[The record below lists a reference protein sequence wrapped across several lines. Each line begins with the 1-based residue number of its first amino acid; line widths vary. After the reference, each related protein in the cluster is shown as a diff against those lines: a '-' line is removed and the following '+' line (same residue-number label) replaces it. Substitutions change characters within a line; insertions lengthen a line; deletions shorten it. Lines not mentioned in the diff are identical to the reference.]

1 MKVYWL
7 ANISKYRTEIMGW
20 AILGVM
26 LAHVKTICEF
36 PDTLINKILGVLCY
50 SVFTGGFLLLSG
62 LGLYNSMHYD
72 NNIKRF
78 YRKRLQ
84 RLLVPYWIISIP
96 YFIYT
101 DMVVGENVSSFLGH
115 VSTLSFWLH
124 GNYSGMW
131 YVSVSVVLY
140 AIFPLYY
147 RCIFSGNGNYNHK
160 MVLKTLLILL
170 MLAIAKFLLIE
181 NVYWYYEKIGIAI
194 GGTALFVVGS
204 LLMSRIITK
213 KVLLSKIEIVE
224 MAIVGGAVSFICGIS
239 GIMNILSIIILAL
252 IFPMMKDSKLQ
263 ISQFVIKFFKWLG
276 KYTLELYVVHL
287 LCFYLLNVIFCVEHQ
302 GTHIIVGCTV
312 ALLICVPVNRIIK
325 LVVARL

>member
-1 MKVYWL
+1 
-7 ANISKYRTEIMGW
+7 MGW

-36 PDTLINKILGVLCY
+36 PDTLINKLLGVLCY

-78 YRKRLQ
+78 YRKRVQ
-84 RLLVPYWIISIP
+84 RLLVPYWIISTP

-101 DMVVGENVSSFLGH
+101 DLVVGENVSSFWGH
-115 VSTLSFWLH
+115 VTTSSFWLH

-140 AIFPLYY
+140 ALFPFYY
-147 RCIFSGNGNYNHK
+147 RCVFRGVSNDNHK
-160 MVLKTLLILL
+160 NVYNAFLVLLL
-170 MLAIAKFLLIE
+170 LAVAKFLLKE
-181 NVYWYYEKIGIAI
+181 YACEYYEKISVAI

-204 LLMSRIITK
+204 LLMSWIVTK
-213 KVLLSKIEIVE
+213 NVLLSKIEIVE
-224 MAIVGGAVSFICGIS
+224 MVIVGGAVLFISGIS

-252 IFPMMKDSKLQ
+252 FFPAMKKSKQHFLQ
-263 ISQFVIKFFKWLG
+263 AMLKFFYWLG
-276 KYTLELYVVHL
+276 KYTLELYVIHL
-287 LCFYLLNVIFCVEHQ
+287 LCFYLLNVLFGVEHQ
-302 GTHIIVGCTV
+302 GTHIIAGCTV
-312 ALLICVPVNRIIK
+312 ALLTCVPVNRIIK

>member
-1 MKVYWL
+1 
-7 ANISKYRTEIMGW
+7 
-20 AILGVM
+20 
-26 LAHVKTICEF
+26 
-36 PDTLINKILGVLCY
+36 
-50 SVFTGGFLLLSG
+50 
-62 LGLYNSMHYD
+62 
-72 NNIKRF
+72 
-78 YRKRLQ
+78 
-84 RLLVPYWIISIP
+84 
-96 YFIYT
+96 
-101 DMVVGENVSSFLGH
+101 
-115 VSTLSFWLH
+115 
-124 GNYSGMW
+124 
-131 YVSVSVVLY
+131 
-140 AIFPLYY
+140 
-147 RCIFSGNGNYNHK
+147 

-204 LLMSRIITK
+204 LLMSRIVTK

-224 MAIVGGAVSFICGIS
+224 MAIVGAVSFICGIS
-239 GIMNILSIIILAL
+239 GIMNILSIIILAQ

-287 LCFYLLNVIFCVEHQ
+287 HCFYLLNVIFGVEHQ